1 MAIRNKILIGF
12 LILSIA
18 IIFSGCIDVETNLK
32 VNKDGSGTI
41 EETVLISNEVVK
53 MLHEFAGTFGDSTEA
68 NSFKIFD
75 GNELKQKASGYGT
88 GVEYVS
94 GEEIIKDDQQGFR
107 VVYSFKDLNNISLSP
122 DPENQISLGEDVE
135 KTEPDSDQFRFKFIP
150 GDTPKVIISAKINEP
165 KPGSGEMESQDSE
178 ITPEDSTFLEMM
190 KGMKINM
197 NVIFNGEIVSTNSS
211 YKGKNKITLLG
222 IDFGKIIS
230 NPEAFKKLNQKN
242 PENFVEFKEIVK
254 DIPGIKLETN
264 YPVSVTFK

>member
-1 MAIRNKILIGF
+1 MTIRNKILFGF
-12 LILSIA
+12 LIISITL
-18 IIFSGCIDVETNLK
+18 IFSGCIDVETNLK

-53 MLHEFAGTFGDSTEA
+53 MLQEFAGTFSDSTEA
-68 NSFKIFD
+68 SSFKIFD
-75 GNELKQKASGYGT
+75 EEELKQKATGYGP

-94 GEEIIKDDQQGFR
+94 GVELEQDDKQGFR

-122 DPENQISLGEDVE
+122 DPENQISIGEEVE
-135 KTEPDSDQFRFKFIP
+135 KTEPDSDQFNFKFIP
-150 GDTPKVIISAKINEP
+150 GETPEVIITAKMQESN
-165 KPGSGEMESQDSE
+165 PGSEDMESQDAE
-178 ITPEDSTFLEMM
+178 ISSEDSTFLEMM

-197 NVIFNGEIVSTNSS
+197 NVIFNGEIISTNSS
-211 YKGKNKITLLG
+211 YKEENKITLLG

-254 DIPGIKLETN
+254 DIPGIKLEAD